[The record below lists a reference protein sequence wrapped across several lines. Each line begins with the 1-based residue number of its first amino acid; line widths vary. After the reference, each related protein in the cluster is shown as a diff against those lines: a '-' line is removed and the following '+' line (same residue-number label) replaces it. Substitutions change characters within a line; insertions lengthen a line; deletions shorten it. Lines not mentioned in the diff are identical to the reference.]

1 VPRLTLALPK
11 RKIART
17 GLTDGAYDALEE
29 MILDQKLAPGTY
41 LNIDQLARSLEVSTS
56 PLREALARLHAKR
69 LVRMEPYVG
78 YFVEEMPDKGY
89 YHELIDLRLML
100 ECFAARSG
108 APMQSSGST
117 EIMEQAVRA
126 MRKLKVGG
134 TYKDYRVFNAWDA
147 RFHRALVESCRNRPL
162 LQAYLDLNIHLHE
175 ARLYVIVG
183 GVNTKAAVHD
193 HELILAKFKTG
204 NGEAAEDAVRSHLNN
219 ARKRLLG
226 HTDFT
231 PSTRP

>member
-1 VPRLTLALPK
+1 VLPRK
-11 RKIART
+11 KIART

-41 LNIDQLARSLEVSTS
+41 LNIDQLSRQLQVSTS
-56 PLREALARLHAKR
+56 PLREALARLHARR

-100 ECFAARSG
+100 ECYAARVG
-108 APMQSSGST
+108 TPLQSSSSL
-117 EIMEQAVRA
+117 ELMEQAVRA
-126 MRKLKVGG
+126 MRKLKIGR

-147 RFHRALVESCRNRPL
+147 RFHRALVESCKNRAL
-162 LQAYLDLNIHLHE
+162 LQAYRDLNIHLHE

-183 GVNTKAAVHD
+183 GVDTKAAVRD
-193 HELILAKFKTG
+193 HELILAKFKAG
-204 NGEAAEDAVRSHLNN
+204 DAQAAEEAVRNHLNN

-226 HTDFT
+226 HADFILAPT
-231 PSTRP
+231 TNS